1 MKEDDWLAPAP
12 SPVAAGECSAGKST
26 LNLSLHEPHHRLLVS
41 ALTSLPGHVSRPSTV
56 IRLVAQTPSLSQ
68 QYLNHLHLCAAI
80 ASGEEYLLM
89 RFEGKTMATK
99 LE

>member
-1 MKEDDWLAPAP
+1 MEDDWLAPAP

-26 LNLSLHEPHHRLLVS
+26 LNLCLHELHHRLLVS
-41 ALTSLPGHVSRPSTV
+41 ALTSLPGHVSRPSMV
-56 IRLVAQTPSLSQ
+56 IRFVAQTPSLPQ